1 MGSLFSSPPP
11 VVVQQPQ
18 QFQSSGSGEVK
29 PYAPV
34 EPFIEDLLPRIEEEF
49 AADPVLFQQSLVPQD
64 TAETLAARQGFANLG
79 QTAAGFAPDFQQLYQ
94 ADLARGLADPSQ
106 DQLFLAETGAI
117 ADQARRLTERDKLI
131 AQTQAMQAGQFG
143 LGSTA
148 LEELQQNQQRLREET
163 VQRQLA
169 ESLGRAEQRRI
180 GAADRAPGFA
190 QQQLQAQLAQPS
202 LQEAVGRDIES
213 REAARLA
220 DQARL
225 TQQPQEAQRE
235 QLINL
240 SNLLGGLAGLGTST
254 TFQNQS
260 SGFTSQAFSGG
271 PSPFQQIASAAAAA
285 APFAMKMSDIRLK
298 TNVKHVGKLNNGIK
312 LYTWNW
318 TEEAKG
324 IAGNQ
329 VEYGVIAQEVM
340 EVVPEAVIEGNDGY
354 LRVSYEALYDH
365 AESFDHVCCRE
376 VGA

>member
-1 MGSLFSSPPP
+1 MGGIFSSPPP

-117 ADQARRLTERDKLI
+117 ADQARRLTERDKLL

-271 PSPFQQIASAAAAA
+271 PSPFQQTVSAVGAV
-285 APFAMKMSDIRLK
+285 APFFSDVKLK
-298 TNVKHVGKLNNGIK
+298 TNIKQVGKLNNGIK

-318 TEEAKG
+318 TEEGKD
-324 IAGNQ
+324 IAGDQ
-329 VEYGVIAQEVM
+329 AEYGVIAQEVM

-354 LRVSYEALYDH
+354 LRVSYETVYDH

>member
-1 MGSLFSSPPP
+1 MGGIFSSPPP

-18 QFQSSGSGEVK
+18 QFASSGSSEVK

-34 EPFIEDLLPRIEEEF
+34 EPFIEDLLPRIEQEF
-49 AADPVLFQQSLVPQD
+49 AADPVLFQESLVPQD

-94 ADLARGLADPSQ
+94 ADLARGMMDPSQ
-106 DQLFLAETGAI
+106 DPLFLAETGAI

-131 AQTQAMQAGQFG
+131 AQTQAIEAGQFG

-169 ESLGRAEQRRI
+169 EALGRAEQRRI
-180 GAADRAPGFA
+180 GATDRAPRFA

-213 REAARLA
+213 RQAARLA

-225 TQQPQEAQRE
+225 TQQPQEARRE
-235 QLINL
+235 QLVNL
-240 SNLLGGLAGLGTST
+240 ANLLGGLAGLGTST

-260 SGFTSQAFSGG
+260 SGFTSQSFAGG

-285 APFAMKMSDIRLK
+285 AQASDIRLK
-298 TNVKHVGKLNNGIK
+298 TNVKQVGKLDNGIK
-312 LYTWNW
+312 VYTWNW

-324 IAGNQ
+324 IVGDQ

-354 LRVSYEALYDH
+354 LRVSYETVYDH
-365 AESFDHVCCRE
+365 AKSFDHVCCRE

>member
-1 MGSLFSSPPP
+1 MTSFFSSPPP
-11 VVVQQPQ
+11 VVIQQPQ
-18 QFQSSGSGEVK
+18 QFQASGSGEVK

-106 DQLFLAETGAI
+106 DALFLAETGAI
-117 ADQARRLTERDKLI
+117 ADQARRLTERDKLL
-131 AQTQAMQAGQFG
+131 AQTQAIQAGQFG

-202 LQEAVGRDIES
+202 LQEAVGRDIET

-225 TQQPQEAQRE
+225 TQQPQEARRE

-254 TFQNQS
+254 TFQNQT
-260 SGFTSQAFSGG
+260 SGFTSQAFAGG
-271 PSPFQQIASAAAAA
+271 PSPFQQVLGAAGTAASLYN
-285 APFAMKMSDIRLK
+285 MSDIKLK
-298 TNVKHVGKLNNGIK
+298 TNIKQVGKLNNGIK
-312 LYTWNW
+312 VYTWNW

-324 IAGNQ
+324 IVGDQ

-354 LRVSYEALYDH
+354 LRVSYEALYNH

>member
-1 MGSLFSSPPP
+1 MGGIFSSPPP

-94 ADLARGLADPSQ
+94 ADLARGMADPSQ
-106 DQLFLAETGAI
+106 DPLFLAETGAI
-117 ADQARRLTERDKLI
+117 ADQARRLTERDKLL
-131 AQTQAMQAGQFG
+131 AQEQAIQAGQFG

-148 LEELQQNQQRLREET
+148 LAELQQNQQRLREET

-285 APFAMKMSDIRLK
+285 APFVAASDIRLK
-298 TNVKHVGKLNNGIK
+298 TNVKQVGKLNNGIK

-318 TEEAKG
+318 TEEGKD
-324 IAGNQ
+324 IAGDQ
-329 VEYGVIAQEVM
+329 AEYGVIAQEVM

-354 LRVSYEALYDH
+354 LRVSYETVYNH

>member
-1 MGSLFSSPPP
+1 MSGLFSSPPP

-34 EPFIEDLLPRIEEEF
+34 EPFIEDLLPRIEEAF
-49 AADPVLFQQSLVPQD
+49 AADPVLFQESLVPQD
-64 TAETLAARQGFANLG
+64 TAQTLAARQGFANLG
-79 QTAAGFAPDFQQLYQ
+79 QTASGFAPDFQQLYQ

-106 DQLFLAETGAI
+106 DPLFLAETGAI
-117 ADQARRLTERDKLI
+117 ADQARRLTERDKLL
-131 AQTQAMQAGQFG
+131 AQTQAIQAGQFG

-163 VQRQLA
+163 VQKQLA

-190 QQQLQAQLAQPS
+190 QQQLQALLAEPS
-202 LQEAVGRDIES
+202 LQEAVGKDIES

-271 PSPFQQIASAAAAA
+271 PSPFQQAVSAVGAV
-285 APFAMKMSDIRLK
+285 APFFSDIKLK
-298 TNVKHVGKLNNGIK
+298 TNIKQVGKLNNGIK

-324 IAGNQ
+324 IVGDQ

-340 EVVPEAVIEGNDGY
+340 EVVPEAVIKGDDGY
-354 LRVSYEALYDH
+354 LRVNYETVYDH

>member
-1 MGSLFSSPPP
+1 MGSVFSSPPP

-94 ADLARGLADPSQ
+94 ADLARGMADPSQ
-106 DQLFLAETGAI
+106 DPLFLAETRAI

-131 AQTQAMQAGQFG
+131 AQTQAIQAGQFG

-148 LEELQQNQQRLREET
+148 LAELQQNQQRLREET

-202 LQEAVGRDIES
+202 LQEAVGRDIET

-225 TQQPQEAQRE
+225 TQQPQEARRE

-254 TFQNQS
+254 TFQNQT

-271 PSPFQQIASAAAAA
+271 PSPFQQVLGAAGTAASLYN
-285 APFAMKMSDIRLK
+285 MSDIKLK
-298 TNVKHVGKLNNGIK
+298 TNIKQVGKLNNGIK
-312 LYTWNW
+312 VYTWNW

-324 IAGNQ
+324 IVGDQ

-365 AESFDHVCCRE
+365 AKSFDHVCCRE
-376 VGA
+376 VGV

>member
-1 MGSLFSSPPP
+1 MSSFFSSPPP
-11 VVVQQPQ
+11 VVIQQPQ
-18 QFQSSGSGEVK
+18 QFQASGSGEVK

-94 ADLARGLADPSQ
+94 ADLARGMADPSQ
-106 DQLFLAETGAI
+106 DPLFLAETRAI

-131 AQTQAMQAGQFG
+131 AQTQAIRAGQFS

-202 LQEAVGRDIES
+202 LQEAVGRDIET

-225 TQQPQEAQRE
+225 TQQPQEARRE

-254 TFQNQS
+254 TFQNQT
-260 SGFTSQAFSGG
+260 SGFTSQAFAGG
-271 PSPFQQIASAAAAA
+271 PSPFQQVLGAAGTAASLYN
-285 APFAMKMSDIRLK
+285 MSDIKLK
-298 TNVKHVGKLNNGIK
+298 TNIKQVGKLNNGIK
-312 LYTWNW
+312 VYTWNW

-324 IAGNQ
+324 IVGDQ

>member
-1 MGSLFSSPPP
+1 MSNLFSSPPP

-18 QFQSSGSGEVK
+18 QFQASGSGEVK

-94 ADLARGLADPSQ
+94 ADLARGMADPSQ
-106 DQLFLAETGAI
+106 DPLFLAETRAI

-131 AQTQAMQAGQFG
+131 AQTQAIRAGQFS

-202 LQEAVGRDIES
+202 LQEAVGRDIET

-225 TQQPQEAQRE
+225 TQQPQEARRE

-260 SGFTSQAFSGG
+260 SGFTSQAFAGG
-271 PSPFQQIASAAAAA
+271 PSPFQQVLGAAGTAASLYN
-285 APFAMKMSDIRLK
+285 MSDIKLK
-298 TNVKHVGKLNNGIK
+298 TNIKQVGKLNNGIK
-312 LYTWNW
+312 VYTWNW

-324 IAGNQ
+324 IVGDQ